1 MSFYNRWQSLNLVE
15 NIRSIAFEAI
25 EEPWSK
31 GGAVLG
37 LQIVYWVLL
46 LLTVCFLRRDSQR
59 EQE

>member
-1 MSFYNRWQSLNLVE
+1 MNLVE